1 MPSVTAQQEA
11 RIDQA
16 VRPSCQPRL
25 LNGGETGIL
34 LVHGFTGYPGEM
46 YYLGE
51 RLNEAGYTVSIPRL
65 PGHGSSAADFLST
78 GAADWLRRAADAYL
92 ELAGRC
98 SKVYVA
104 GLSMGGALAIRL
116 AVRYPVAGCMLYA
129 PAVAIDSP
137 LMPYM
142 RFIRLLARRAPNP
155 NPREEE
161 DEDRRYLAE
170 EYWRWR
176 YPKALAELWKLSAA
190 ARRELKALR
199 CDTLVIVSEK
209 DRSVRLEAA
218 ELIERRAVGAR
229 VRAVRLKESGHVI
242 VNDCERETAARISI
256 EWLAGR

>member
-1 MPSVTAQQEA
+1 MIPTAHSGH
-11 RIDQA
+11 

-25 LNGGETGIL
+25 LNGGGTGIL
-34 LVHGFTGYPGEM
+34 LIHGFTGYPGEM

-65 PGHGSSAADFLST
+65 PGHGSSAGDFLRT
-78 GAADWLRRAADAYL
+78 KAYDWLRRTEDAYL

-98 SKVYVA
+98 SKVYLA

-116 AVRYPVAGCMLYA
+116 AARYAVAGCMLYA

-242 VNDCERETAARISI
+242 VNDCERETAARLTI
-256 EWLAGR
+256 EWLASR